1 MFEEEATPVAECAS
15 NKPFVATQLIN
26 FLNVA
31 LAPLLEAALLH
42 SLQNSPEQESIS
54 SLSDLL
60 SGSHVELKAFKC
72 SSF

>member
-1 MFEEEATPVAECAS
+1 MLEEETTPVAECTS
-15 NKPFVATQLIN
+15 NEPFAATQLID

-42 SLQNSPEQESIS
+42 SKQNSPEQESIS
-54 SLSDLL
+54 SHSDLF
-60 SGSHVELKAFKC
+60 GGPHVVLKTFEC